1 MSLRLYPLAFLF
13 LLLNGC
19 VENPAIVV
27 TRDPPPSIQINTHK
41 VERGETLFS
50 IAWRYDLRWEE
61 LAAAN
66 SLCPPFLINPGQE
79 IKLTSSIKNYR
90 ICDDNIHVVQ
100 PGDTLYSISKL
111 YDVEVKSIINLNGL
125 ENPFLISPGDRL
137 SITLAQSQ
145 SNLSKTV
152 TNAEDKKAKNT
163 KILSKER
170 STYPSNWTW
179 KWPLDGKIVEDF
191 DLKKSKKG
199 IRVKNISSSQIKP
212 AAPGNV
218 VYAGSGLRGYGN
230 LVIIKHSDNMLSAYA
245 NNKEIIVEVGQ
256 SVSQNDAISRLDK
269 NQIIYFEIRRDG
281 SPVDPLRYLK

>member
-1 MSLRLYPLAFLF
+1 M
-13 LLLNGC
+13 
-19 VENPAIVV
+19 
-27 TRDPPPSIQINTHK
+27 
-41 VERGETLFS
+41 
-50 IAWRYDLRWEE
+50 
-61 LAAAN
+61 
-66 SLCPPFLINPGQE
+66 
-79 IKLTSSIKNYR
+79 
-90 ICDDNIHVVQ
+90 
-100 PGDTLYSISKL
+100 
-111 YDVEVKSIINLNGL
+111 
-125 ENPFLISPGDRL
+125 
-137 SITLAQSQ
+137 
-145 SNLSKTV
+145 
-152 TNAEDKKAKNT
+152 
-163 KILSKER
+163 
-170 STYPSNWTW
+170 
-179 KWPLDGKIVEDF
+179 DGKIVEDF

>member
-1 MSLRLYPLAFLF
+1 M
-13 LLLNGC
+13 
-19 VENPAIVV
+19 
-27 TRDPPPSIQINTHK
+27 
-41 VERGETLFS
+41 
-50 IAWRYDLRWEE
+50 
-61 LAAAN
+61 
-66 SLCPPFLINPGQE
+66 
-79 IKLTSSIKNYR
+79 
-90 ICDDNIHVVQ
+90 VQ

-137 SITLAQSQ
+137 FITLAQSQ

-152 TNAEDKKAKNT
+152 TNAEEKKAKDTN
-163 KILSKER
+163 ILSKER

-230 LVIIKHSDNMLSAYA
+230 LVIIKHSDNMLSAYY
-245 NNKEIIVEVGQ
+245 NHKEIIV
-256 SVSQNDAISRLDK
+256 
-269 NQIIYFEIRRDG
+269 
-281 SPVDPLRYLK
+281 